1 MYFLSFICFF
11 IFISTYALSYISV
24 LYTESFVLFLSF
36 FTIFIY
42 AINNTSYKIAYT
54 KDDFKWNE
62 IILFYISLKNWNRYI
77 IRDRSVKI
85 LAFLDLVLQMKKY
98 QINWLKKNII
108 KLEQRDI
115 NALNMLSIRRLEI
128 LKKQLSV
135 TKKYSDSINNFTF
148 GE

>member
-1 MYFLSFICFF
+1 MNIVKKAKNNTKDSVYK
-11 IFISTYALSYISV
+11 TLSYISV
-24 LYTESFVLFLSF
+24 LYTESFVLFLAF

-85 LAFLDLVLQMKKY
+85 FSFLNLVIQIKKY
-98 QINWLKKNII
+98 QILWLKKNIS
-108 KLEQRDI
+108 KLENRDNI
-115 NALNMLSIRRLEI
+115 IFMLKTSKRLDI
-128 LKKQLSV
+128 LKR
-135 TKKYSDSINNFTF
+135 YRDSRSYLKAINYFTF
-148 GE
+148 SH

>member
-1 MYFLSFICFF
+1 MGF
-11 IFISTYALSYISV
+11 IFFVFFLIFTSTYTLSYISV
-24 LYTESFVLFLSF
+24 LYTESFVLFLAF

-85 LAFLDLVLQMKKY
+85 FSFLNLVIQIKKY
-98 QINWLKKNII
+98 QIFWLKKNIS
-108 KLEQRDI
+108 KLENRDNI
-115 NALNMLSIRRLEI
+115 IFMLKTSKRLDI
-128 LKKQLSV
+128 LKR
-135 TKKYSDSINNFTF
+135 YRDSRSYLKAINYFTF
-148 GE
+148 SH

>member
-1 MYFLSFICFF
+1 MNFIVF
-11 IFISTYALSYISV
+11 IFFLIFTSTYTLSYISV

-42 AINNTSYKIAYT
+42 AINNTSYKVTYT

-85 LAFLDLVLQMKKY
+85 FSFLNLVIQMKKY
-98 QINWLKKNII
+98 QIIWLKRNINKLENRDNII
-108 KLEQRDI
+108 LLLKTSKRLDLLKRYRGSRVSLNAI
-115 NALNMLSIRRLEI
+115 N
-128 LKKQLSV
+128 
-135 TKKYSDSINNFTF
+135 YFTF
-148 GE
+148 SN

>member
-1 MYFLSFICFF
+1 MGF
-11 IFISTYALSYISV
+11 IFFVFFLIFTSTYTLSYISV
-24 LYTESFVLFLSF
+24 LYTESFVLFLAF

-85 LAFLDLVLQMKKY
+85 FSFLNLVIQIKKY
-98 QINWLKKNII
+98 QILWLKKNIS
-108 KLEQRDI
+108 KLENRDNI
-115 NALNMLSIRRLEI
+115 IFMLKTSKRLDI
-128 LKKQLSV
+128 LKR
-135 TKKYSDSINNFTF
+135 YRDSRSYLKAINYFTF
-148 GE
+148 SH